1 VAAGQLLARVREV
14 AMILAGIGI
23 ALLVAAFYMGDTSMG
38 SPALVVQIVFAL
50 HGFGFILWAIGS
62 GIVGLFT

>member
-38 SPALVVQIVFAL
+38 GPALVVQIVFAL
-50 HGFGFILWAIGS
+50 HGVGFILWAIGS